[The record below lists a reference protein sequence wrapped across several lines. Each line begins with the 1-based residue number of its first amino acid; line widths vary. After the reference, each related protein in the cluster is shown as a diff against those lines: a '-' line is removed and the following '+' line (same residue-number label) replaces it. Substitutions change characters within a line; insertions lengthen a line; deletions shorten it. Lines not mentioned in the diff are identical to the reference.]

1 MKSLLI
7 LRHAKSSWK
16 NQYLADHDRPLN
28 KRGKRDAPRMGL
40 LLRKENIIPDSI
52 ITSSAERAVTTADA
66 VANACGYGEEIQVER
81 SFYHGGASVFCEVL
95 SELPEPLLRVLIVGH
110 NPGLENF
117 LEDLIGR
124 WERLPTAALAS
135 LSLPLKSWA
144 EFDEDVE
151 GYLENL
157 WVPKELQF

>member
-16 NQYLADHDRPLN
+16 NRNLSDHDRPLN
-28 KRGKRDAPRMGL
+28 KRGKRDAPRIGL
-40 LLRKENIIPDSI
+40 LLRREGIIPDLI
-52 ITSSAERAVTTADA
+52 ITSSAERALTTVEA
-66 VANACGYGEEIQVER
+66 VADACGYGEEIRVER
-81 SFYHGGASVFCEVL
+81 SFYHGSSTVYYEIL
-95 SELPEPLLRVLIVGH
+95 SKLPEFVSRVLVVGH

-135 LSLPLKSWA
+135 LTLPLNSWT
-144 EFDEDVE
+144 EFDEEVE
-151 GYLENL
+151 GHLEDL
-157 WVPKELQF
+157 WLPRELEF